1 MGHAT
6 FHIDADDLVHLL
18 DKFSEKIR
26 KHPTMM
32 IENATLVYKDEEG
45 KYRAIGSCSADMVID
60 QLFSEKP
67 KTNLR
72 LILRVIP

>member
-6 FHIDADDLVHLL
+6 FHIDADDLAHLL
-18 DKFSEKIR
+18 DEFSEMMR
-26 KHPTMM
+26 KHPAMA
-32 IENATLVYKDEEG
+32 IEEATLIYKDEKG
-45 KYRAIGSCSADMVID
+45 KYRAIGSCGADMAID
-60 QLFSEKP
+60 RLFSEKP